1 MIAHLF
7 LAFFVGVLA
16 AAVLVLLA
24 MPVPPGTLG
33 TEKQDDN
40 G

>member
-16 AAVLVLLA
+16 AAVLLWLA
-24 MPVPPGTLG
+24 VPVPPGTLG
-33 TEKQDDN
+33 TDKQDDN
-40 G
+40 V